1 MRRSIAGARA
11 VVTGASGGMGREIA
25 LESARN
31 GAHILLLARR
41 EEKLRA
47 VAEEIGRLAN
57 GSHAEIC
64 VGDVTDAA
72 ARRAAL
78 DQAEKAFGGLDILVN
93 NAGVGTLANFE
104 TSNSEL
110 LHQVFE
116 TNFFAPV
123 EFTREALPLLK
134 AGQKPIV
141 VNIGSVVGIRAMP
154 RNSDYC
160 ASKFA
165 LRGWSES
172 LRVELVSSGIDV
184 LLVSPGST
192 VTEFWDN
199 IPGKQFDV
207 PWSLKAALPA
217 DVTARYCACNCK
229 RQTRNHSRLTTTHV
243 RVISEMV
250 SAVYGPHSEAIC
262 VKCWHRY
269 WGVKIRL

>member
-1 MRRSIAGARA
+1 M
-11 VVTGASGGMGREIA
+11 VTGASGGLGREIA
-25 LESARN
+25 LELARH
-31 GAHILLLARR
+31 GARILLLARR
-41 EEKLRA
+41 EDKLRA
-47 VAEEIGRLAN
+47 VAEEIGRLTN
-57 GSHAEIC
+57 GSRAEIC
-64 VGDVTDAA
+64 VGDVTDPA
-72 ARRAAL
+72 ARHAAL
-78 DQAEKAFGGLDILVN
+78 DQAQKAFGGLDILVN

-104 TSNSEL
+104 TSTSEL

-123 EFTREALPLLK
+123 DLTREALPLLK
-134 AGQKPIV
+134 AGRKPIV

-172 LRVELVSSGIDV
+172 LRVELAPVGIDI

-199 IPGKQFDV
+199 IPGKQFEV

-217 DVTARYCACNCK
+217 DVTARAIVRAIAQGK
-229 RQTRNHSRLTTTHV
+229 REIIPGLQPRTFAWLAKWFPRFTDRILK
-243 RVISEMV
+243 RF
-250 SAVYGPHSEAIC
+250 A
-262 VKCWHRY
+262 
-269 WGVKIRL
+269 